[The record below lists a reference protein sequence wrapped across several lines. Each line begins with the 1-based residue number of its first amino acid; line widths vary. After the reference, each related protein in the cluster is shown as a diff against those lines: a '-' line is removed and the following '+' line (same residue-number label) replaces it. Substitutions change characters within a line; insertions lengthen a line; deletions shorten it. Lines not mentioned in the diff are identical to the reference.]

1 MAITTS
7 SIALPARVSEKI
19 IANALEESAVLRLV
33 DNKIRIK
40 HAGEAIPVI
49 AGDPTAYVVG
59 EGQVKTNSDSSL
71 ATVTM
76 KPKTF
81 AVIEAFSN
89 QFRDDNEAL
98 YQELVARLPRV
109 IAQKFDDE
117 VFHGTTSAN
126 FHTLGAVSTVSLSAA
141 NTTTWDQI
149 IACRSA
155 VEGAN
160 GELTAW
166 AMANQG
172 ITALLGAVDGNSRPL
187 FVQDTAI
194 GGIGAIAGS
203 PVVKAKAAYKAGAS
217 SNPDIIGYAGDWSNA
232 VVGIARDVNIAISD
246 EATLTVTGGTLNL
259 FESNMFAV
267 RCEFTLGFITGFAS
281 SNVPT
286 QFVAITE

>member
-40 HAGEAIPVI
+40 HEGEAIPVI

>member
-155 VEGAN
+155 VENAN

-203 PVVKAKAAYKAGAS
+203 PVVKAKAAYKAGVS

>member
-126 FHTLGAVSTVSLSAA
+126 FHTLGAVSAVSLSAA

-194 GGIGAIAGS
+194 GGIGAVAGA
-203 PVVKAKAAYKAGAS
+203 PVVKAKAAYKAGVS

>member
-217 SNPDIIGYAGDWSNA
+217 SNPGIIGYAGDWSNA

>member
-141 NTTTWDQI
+141 NKTTWDQI
-149 IACRSA
+149 IACRSV

>member
-141 NTTTWDQI
+141 NKTTWDQI

-172 ITALLGAVDGNSRPL
+172 ITAILGAVDGNSRPL

-203 PVVKAKAAYKAGAS
+203 PVVKAKAAYKAGVS

>member
-126 FHTLGAVSTVSLSAA
+126 FHTLAGVSAVSLSAS
-141 NTTTWDQI
+141 NTTPWDQVV
-149 IACRSA
+149 ACRAA
-155 VEGAN
+155 VEAAN

-166 AMANQG
+166 ALANQG
-172 ITALLGAVDGNSRPL
+172 ITALLGAVDGASRPL
-187 FVQDTAI
+187 FVGDTAI

-217 SNPDIIGYAGDWSNA
+217 CYAGDWSNA

>member
-194 GGIGAIAGS
+194 GGIGAVAGA
-203 PVVKAKAAYKAGAS
+203 PVVKAKAAYKAGVS

>member
-126 FHTLGAVSTVSLSAA
+126 FHTLAGVSAVSLSAS
-141 NTTTWDQI
+141 NTTPWDQVV
-149 IACRSA
+149 ACRAA
-155 VEGAN
+155 VEAAN

>member
-203 PVVKAKAAYKAGAS
+203 PVVKAKAAYKAGVS

>member
-141 NTTTWDQI
+141 NKTTWDQI

-203 PVVKAKAAYKAGAS
+203 PVVKAKAAYKAGVS

>member
-76 KPKTF
+76 KPMTF

-141 NTTTWDQI
+141 DKTTWDQI
-149 IACRSA
+149 VACRSD

>member
-141 NTTTWDQI
+141 NKTTWDQI
-149 IACRSA
+149 VACRSA

-217 SNPDIIGYAGDWSNA
+217 SNPDVIGYAGDWSNA

>member
-126 FHTLGAVSTVSLSAA
+126 FHTLAGVSAISLAGGTAAWSQLVSARA
-141 NTTTWDQI
+141 
-149 IACRSA
+149 A
-155 VEGAN
+155 VEAAN

-172 ITALLGAVDGNSRPL
+172 ITALLGEVDGASRPL
-187 FVQDTAI
+187 FVGGDTAI

>member
-126 FHTLGAVSTVSLSAA
+126 FHTLAGVSAISLSAA

-155 VEGAN
+155 VEAAN

-203 PVVKAKAAYKAGAS
+203 PVVKAKAAYKAGVS

>member
-7 SIALPARVSEKI
+7 SIALPASVSEKI

-109 IAQKFDDE
+109 IAKKFDDE

-126 FHTLGAVSTVSLSAA
+126 FHTLGTVSTVSLSAA
-141 NTTTWDQI
+141 NKTTWDQI

-172 ITALLGAVDGNSRPL
+172 ITALLGAVDGDGRPL

>member
-7 SIALPARVSEKI
+7 SIALPASVSEKI

-141 NTTTWDQI
+141 NKTTWDQI

>member
-126 FHTLGAVSTVSLSAA
+126 FHTLGAVSAISLSAA
-141 NTTTWDQI
+141 NKTTWDQI

-194 GGIGAIAGS
+194 GGIGAVAGA
-203 PVVKAKAAYKAGAS
+203 PVVKAKAAYKAGVS

>member
-126 FHTLGAVSTVSLSAA
+126 FHTLAGVSAVSLAGGSAA
-141 NTTTWDQI
+141 WSQLV
-149 IACRSA
+149 AARAA

-172 ITALLGAVDGNSRPL
+172 ITALLGEVDGASRPL
-187 FVQDTAI
+187 FVGGDTAI
-194 GGIGAIAGS
+194 GGIGAIAGA
-203 PVVKAKAAYKAGAS
+203 PVVKAKAAYKDGAS

>member
-141 NTTTWDQI
+141 NKTTWDQI

>member
-126 FHTLGAVSTVSLSAA
+126 FHTLGAVSAISLSAA
-141 NTTTWDQI
+141 NKTTWDQI

-194 GGIGAIAGS
+194 GGIGAVAGA

>member
-141 NTTTWDQI
+141 NTTPWDQI

-203 PVVKAKAAYKAGAS
+203 PVVKAKAAYKAGVS

>member
-126 FHTLGAVSTVSLSAA
+126 FHTLGAVSAISLSAA

>member
-1 MAITTS
+1 
-7 SIALPARVSEKI
+7 
-19 IANALEESAVLRLV
+19 
-33 DNKIRIK
+33 
-40 HAGEAIPVI
+40 
-49 AGDPTAYVVG
+49 
-59 EGQVKTNSDSSL
+59 
-71 ATVTM
+71 
-76 KPKTF
+76 
-81 AVIEAFSN
+81 
-89 QFRDDNEAL
+89 
-98 YQELVARLPRV
+98 
-109 IAQKFDDE
+109 
-117 VFHGTTSAN
+117 
-126 FHTLGAVSTVSLSAA
+126 
-141 NTTTWDQI
+141 
-149 IACRSA
+149 
-155 VEGAN
+155 
-160 GELTAW
+160 
-166 AMANQG
+166 MANQG

-203 PVVKAKAAYKAGAS
+203 PVVKAKAAYKAGVS

>member
-217 SNPDIIGYAGDWSNA
+217 SNPDIIGYAGDWSKA

>member
-109 IAQKFDDE
+109 IAQKFDNE

-203 PVVKAKAAYKAGAS
+203 PVVKAKAAYKAGVS

>member
-141 NTTTWDQI
+141 NKTTWDQI
-149 IACRSA
+149 VACRSA

-286 QFVAITE
+286 QFVAITK

>member
-126 FHTLGAVSTVSLSAA
+126 FHTLAGVSAISLSAA

-155 VEGAN
+155 VEAAN

-203 PVVKAKAAYKAGAS
+203 LVVKAKAAYKAGVS

>member
-59 EGQVKTNSDSSL
+59 EGQVKTNSDSTL

-126 FHTLGAVSTVSLSAA
+126 FHTLGAVTAISLSSGTAPWSQLVSA
-141 NTTTWDQI
+141 R
-149 IACRSA
+149 AA
-155 VEGAN
+155 VEAAD

-166 AMANQG
+166 ALANQG
-172 ITALLGAVDGNSRPL
+172 ITALLGEVDGASRPL
-187 FVQDTAI
+187 FIGGDTAI

-203 PVVKAKAAYKAGAS
+203 PVVKAKAAYEAGS
-217 SNPDIIGYAGDWSNA
+217 PNIIGYAGDWSNA

-267 RCEFTLGFITGFAS
+267 RCEFTLGFITGFHS

>member
-203 PVVKAKAAYKAGAS
+203 PVVKAKAAYKAGVS

-267 RCEFTLGFITGFAS
+267 RCEFTLGFITGFAT

>member
-126 FHTLGAVSTVSLSAA
+126 FHTLGSVSAISLSAA
-141 NTTTWDQI
+141 NTKTWDQI

-172 ITALLGAVDGNSRPL
+172 ITALLGAVDDNSRPL

-203 PVVKAKAAYKAGAS
+203 PVVKAKAAYKAGVS

>member
-19 IANALEESAVLRLV
+19 IASALEESAVLRLV